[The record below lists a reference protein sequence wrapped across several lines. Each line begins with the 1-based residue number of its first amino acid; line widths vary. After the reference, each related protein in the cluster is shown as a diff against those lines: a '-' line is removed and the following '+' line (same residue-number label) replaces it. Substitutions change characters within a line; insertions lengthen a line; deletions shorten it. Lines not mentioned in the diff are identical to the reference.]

1 MSKEF
6 GINRKSVLDKLDYFK
21 VASGALVPDIMHDV
35 LEGVLQYETKILL
48 QEFIQKKGYIELAT
62 LNNTIETFEFGYA
75 EINNKP
81 STISHTTLTSSDNSL
96 KQNGLTI
103 IHVNIL

>member
-6 GINRKSVLDKLDYFK
+6 GINRKSALDKLKYFK

-48 QEFIQKKGYIELAT
+48 QELIQEKRYIELDT
-62 LNNTIETFEFGYA
+62 LNNTIESFEFGYA
-75 EINNKP
+75 EK
-81 STISHTTLTSSDNSL
+81 
-96 KQNGLTI
+96 K
-103 IHVNIL
+103 